1 MNIFLASVKSTLRKY
16 ATFDGTASRSEYW
29 YFFLFGLIL
38 NVITYV
44 TNSIDPNSI
53 IDIVVTLA
61 IFLPNLGVSI
71 RRMHDTDHS
80 GWFILV
86 PFYNI
91 YLLLKATTPNRWS
104 TASFSPVE

>member
-1 MNIFLASVKSTLRKY
+1 MNTFLASIKLTLSKY

-29 YFFLFGLIL
+29 YFFLFGSIL
-38 NVITYV
+38 NLITYL

-80 GWFILV
+80 GWFILL
-86 PFYNI
+86 PFYNF
-91 YLLLKATTPNRWS
+91 YLLLKASTSNRWS
-104 TASFSPVE
+104 TVTITSL

>member
-1 MNIFLASVKSTLRKY
+1 MDTFLASIKFTLRKY

-29 YFFLFGLIL
+29 YFFLFGMIINLITWAAD
-38 NVITYV
+38 V
-44 TNSIDPNSI
+44 IDPNSI
-53 IDIVVTLA
+53 IDVVVSLA
-61 IFLPNLGVSI
+61 LFLPNLGVSI

-91 YLLLKATTPNRWS
+91 YLFLKATTPNRWS
-104 TASFSPVE
+104 NSVSLT

>member
-1 MNIFLASVKSTLRKY
+1 MKTFLASIKFTLRKY
-16 ATFDGTASRSEYW
+16 ATFDGTASRAEYW
-29 YFFLFGLIL
+29 YFFLFGMIL
-38 NVITYV
+38 NGLTYL

-53 IDIVVTLA
+53 IDIIVSLA

-80 GWFILV
+80 GWFVLV

-91 YLLLKATTPNRWS
+91 YLFLKRTTPNRWNTVS
-104 TASFSPVE
+104 LASQ

>member
-1 MNIFLASVKSTLRKY
+1 MNTFLASIKFTLRKY

-29 YFFLFGLIL
+29 YFFLFGSIL
-38 NVITYV
+38 NLATYL

-86 PFYNI
+86 PFYSI
-91 YLLLKATTPNRWS
+91 YLFLKATTPNRWS
-104 TASFSPVE
+104 TVTLSSL